1 MDHTEA
7 LRLQAA
13 EKYLLNEFTPP
24 QREEYE
30 EHYFDCYEC
39 AEDLKAT
46 ASFMES
52 VRQLVREGM
61 LEPQV
66 ARVQLPT
73 GAAEATPALTNRGW
87 FAWLRPEFAVPVFAA
102 LLVFIGYQ
110 NGVTIPR
117 LRSASSGQP
126 EQIISSSLHLAG
138 AVRGGGDDGGVLPA
152 VQVRPGKG
160 FLLDFDFTPSR
171 SSTAYRWQLLD
182 PAGRVL
188 REGTF
193 GGDMTNQAV
202 HLPVVGGV
210 QRPGKYNLVFYEGA
224 DGRAQ
229 TTSGN
234 EVQRFTF
241 IVEFLH

>member
-7 LRLQAA
+7 VRLQAA

-52 VRQLVREGM
+52 VRQLVREGV

-66 ARVQLPT
+66 ARVQLPAR
-73 GAAEATPALTNRGW
+73 AAQATPALTNRGW

-110 NGVTIPR
+110 NGVTIPQ
-117 LRSASSGQP
+117 LKN
-126 EQIISSSLHLAG
+126 AG
-138 AVRGGGDDGGVLPA
+138 AQARIPEIAKYVSLPP
-152 VQVRPGKG
+152 VG
-160 FLLDFDFTPSR
+160 SR
-171 SSTAYRWQLLD
+171 SEAGPSLAIKVKPHQAILL
-182 PAGRVL
+182 
-188 REGTF
+188 E
-193 GGDMTNQAV
+193 GDMPGNSATGYLCEIRDQSGRTLFSLQVSPEEAKDTV
-202 HLPVVGGV
+202 PISIPGGLLS
-210 QRPGKYNLVFYEGA
+210 PGTYKLVILK
-224 DGRAQ
+224 GRDSSAAAEA
-229 TTSGN
+229 TSN
-234 EVQRFTF
+234 PSTMRFT
-241 IVEFLH
+241 VEFMP